1 MDIAR
6 RQGGAW
12 RAGMFAAAGWL
23 GLCLEAQAQ
32 TPPVDAEEAVV
43 PYPDLDADAP
53 YLDLLDGTLGV
64 KGDLREDTAV
74 PTGWLRRPTAMQSW
88 FAWKGGVRERTGFS
102 FGGSWMLLG
111 QSYSSSLIDED
122 TSVGSKVTLNFSLD
136 LFNRN
141 EPNALA
147 LDMAVEDRRP
157 VGTDLA
163 PLFAGFAAG
172 SLIPT
177 AATYGD
183 FSLGVTQLYLRQNL
197 FNNKFQYTVGKIFA
211 PNFIDA
217 YPFFDDNRQFL
228 SQAFST
234 SPSIASPLR
243 GFGAVAAWY
252 PGTSGLYVKPGI
264 FTTHSDDTGS
274 TIDDFFNTSEHFY
287 MLEVGWS
294 GLARTGTP
302 IQARAAMDANN
313 FHLTGWYKD
322 AEENGPPR
330 AYGVAMNANYMYGP
344 NLMWFVRAG
353 WSEGWQVDRSAAVGI
368 GWRPTEHFS
377 DLFGIAIGA
386 NEPASD
392 FLRNQ
397 YTAEVFY
404 RFHVTPNFAITP
416 DLQLQHKPS
425 RDPSE
430 DSLWVF
436 SLRGRITF

>member
-1 MDIAR
+1 MDGALEPLR
-6 RQGGAW
+6 ACRAGVLAVLTAGGGAW
-12 RAGMFAAAGWL
+12 
-23 GLCLEAQAQ
+23 C
-32 TPPVDAEEAVV
+32 
-43 PYPDLDADAP
+43 ADARAQEPTAYEQIAPPEDEGP
-53 YLDLLDGTLGV
+53 YLDLLDGTLSV
-64 KGDLREDTAV
+64 EGDLEEDTAV
-74 PTGWLRRPTAMQSW
+74 PVGWLRRPTAMQPW
-88 FAWKGGVRERTGFS
+88 FAWKQDLRQRSGFT

-111 QSYSSSLIDED
+111 QSYSSSLIDEN

-136 LFNRN
+136 IFNRN
-141 EPNALA
+141 QPNALT

-157 VGTDLA
+157 LGTDLA

-172 SLIPT
+172 SLVPT

-183 FSLGVTQLYLRQNL
+183 FSLGVTQLYLRQSI
-197 FNNKFQYTVGKIFA
+197 FNNRFQYTIGKIFA
-211 PNFIDA
+211 PNFVDA

-228 SQAFST
+228 PQAFST

-252 PGTSGLYVKPGI
+252 PTSGGLYIKPGM

-287 MLEVGWS
+287 MLEVGWT

-302 IQARAAMDANN
+302 IQARGPMDANN
-313 FHLTGWYKD
+313 IHLTGWYKD

-330 AYGVAMNANYMYGP
+330 AYGLAFNANYMYGP

-353 WSEGWQVDRSAAVGI
+353 WSDGWLVDRSTALGI

-386 NEPASD
+386 NEPSND
-392 FLRNQ
+392 LLRNQ

-416 DLQLQHKPS
+416 DLQLQHRPS
-425 RDPSE
+425 RNPAK